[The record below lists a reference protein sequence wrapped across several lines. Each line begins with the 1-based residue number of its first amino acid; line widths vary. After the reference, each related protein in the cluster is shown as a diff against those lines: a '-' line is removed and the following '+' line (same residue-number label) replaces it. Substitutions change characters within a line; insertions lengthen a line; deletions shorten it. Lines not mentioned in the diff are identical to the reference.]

1 MPVCGSVGAL
11 GGTSSGMGY
20 HKSTFLKTNA
30 GQGKWEERAT
40 DKMPNFVGCLD
51 FAWRWKMIAWWLR
64 SPIPTAEVLVRIPGE
79 IKFILSNR
87 NEIGEQKRWGVGSG
101 GYVMVTSAGSC
112 AERGRLRVWEERNWS
127 VLLDC

>member
-1 MPVCGSVGAL
+1 M
-11 GGTSSGMGY
+11 GT
-20 HKSTFLKTNA
+20 